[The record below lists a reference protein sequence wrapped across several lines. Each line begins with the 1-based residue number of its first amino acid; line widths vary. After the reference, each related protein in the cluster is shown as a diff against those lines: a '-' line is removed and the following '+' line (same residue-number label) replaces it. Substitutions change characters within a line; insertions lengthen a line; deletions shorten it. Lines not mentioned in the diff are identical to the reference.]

1 MKNSAQL
8 RHSALKMDSIKVLPF
23 GLSVAPSS
31 FSRMMKLAFSGLG
44 PNRAFIYMDD
54 IIVVGFSERI
64 ENLRA
69 VFETCD
75 KFNLNFN
82 PEKCDFFKPEV
93 NFLGLTCS
101 ENGILPNKQKTYAIE
116 NYPKPHDKEAIVSFP
131 ISRNSPNR

>member
-1 MKNSAQL
+1 
-8 RHSALKMDSIKVLPF
+8 
-23 GLSVAPSS
+23 
-31 FSRMMKLAFSGLG
+31 
-44 PNRAFIYMDD
+44 MDD

-131 ISRNSPNR
+131 ISRNSPNRWTKSQVKNQSSNGHKNATNLFIK